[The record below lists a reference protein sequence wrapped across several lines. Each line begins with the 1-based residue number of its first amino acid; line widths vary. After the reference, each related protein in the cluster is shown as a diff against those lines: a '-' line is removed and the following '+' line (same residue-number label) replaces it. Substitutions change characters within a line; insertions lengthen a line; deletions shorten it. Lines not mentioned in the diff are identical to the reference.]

1 MKKIITTTLVAGLMA
16 SVAAAEGEVPATE
29 VSVTVDYASAYVF
42 RGATLNDSGVLQ
54 TGLEATGFGLP
65 EGCGSL
71 TLGVWGNFDLG
82 DNDGDKATSEFS
94 EVDLYASYGLP
105 SLIDGVDLFVGY
117 MEYTY
122 AKGKVAEVGAA
133 DKEFNAGLGFS
144 VADVAL
150 GATVYLGTGGG
161 IGGNEYFEF
170 TAGYD
175 LELSEELGASLG
187 ASAAYFD
194 PDAAG
199 ESSGWSDSSVSASLS
214 YSVCESWSIGASV
227 TYITELEG
235 DVLEDY
241 DVDTVGMLSLAGSF

>member
-16 SVAAAEGEVPATE
+16 SVAAAEGEVSATE
-29 VSVTVDYASAYVF
+29 VSVTVDFASAYVF
-42 RGATLNDSGVLQ
+42 RGVTANDSSVLQ

-82 DNDGDKATSEFS
+82 DNDGAQATSEFS

-117 MEYTY
+117 TEYIY
-122 AKGKVAEVGAA
+122 AAAGAA
-133 DKEFNAGLGFS
+133 DKELNAGLGFS

-161 IGGNEYFEF
+161 INGNEYFEF

-194 PDAAG
+194 PDSG
-199 ESSGWSDSSVSASLS
+199 NSGWSDSSVSASLS

-227 TYITELEG
+227 TYIGQLDD
-235 DVLEDY
+235 DVLTDAQHE
-241 DVDTVGMLSLAGSF
+241 VDTVGMLSLAGSF